1 MAVGLKTV
9 VRHWNRFPREVV
21 DDLGLETA
29 KVRLNGALSTD
40 GAVGVSVHCR
50 GWTFKA
56 PFQPKPF
63 YDFCAAVCNQCTVQ
77 T

>member
-29 KVRLNGALSTD
+29 KVRLDGALSTD

-50 GWTFKA
+50 EWDQMAFKA
-56 PFQPKPF
+56 SFQLK
-63 YDFCAAVCNQCTVQ
+63 
-77 T
+77 